1 MRRVYWRLRYDRE
14 VIAKLYQLRE
24 RGFVVHRAI
33 RELMYQKEPWTGSL
47 VIAERSGWYEFEVGG
62 CFVGF
67 ETSTDP
73 EDAEPTLRIFYVHE
87 ILV

>member
-1 MRRVYWRLRYDRE
+1 MRRVYWRLRYDRD

-33 RELMYQKEPWTGSL
+33 RELMYQQQPWTGSL
-47 VIAERSGWYEFEVGG
+47 VIGERAGWYEFEVHGF
-62 CFVGF
+62 FVGF
-67 ETSTDP
+67 YASTDP
-73 EDAEPTLRIFYVHE
+73 EDVEPTLIILYVHE